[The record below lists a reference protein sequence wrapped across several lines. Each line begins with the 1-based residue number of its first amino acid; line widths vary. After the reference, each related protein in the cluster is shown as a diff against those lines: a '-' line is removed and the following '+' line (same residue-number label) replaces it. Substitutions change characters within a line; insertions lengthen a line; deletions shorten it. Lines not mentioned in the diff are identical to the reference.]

1 MAARKK
7 RAARVARKAA
17 RRKPARTTTTIT
29 TTKVTTRKNPRRK
42 NPPAGWR
49 RSSEAAKHRQ
59 WKLSTAIERRTQVA
73 RRRAGP
79 DRDRSAPLGPR
90 LAALHASYARAR
102 DVEHRRSARE
112 RADEQR
118 ERRKARRGNPMKK
131 KRTPAQKA
139 AFRRMIAGLRAYKSG
154 SGGKSRRKARRKA
167 KAATVVVVRNP
178 RRKRRKNSKG
188 ARIMA
193 KHRRTRRHGTVARK
207 NPHRKHRRRNPAHR
221 RHRRRR
227 NPGGGGMVSIV
238 KSTIA
243 SAIPAIAAGGVM
255 AILDAKLLGDKAMP
269 VQVLGKLAAAAG
281 VGYLLRNR
289 PRTSALAMGAML
301 GGLGY
306 QLAAKLNG
314 GVVAASPKDA
324 AKEISALIRQDPRAM
339 ASLVRTDGSL
349 NTTPSLSGMGSSM
362 GDGTALPTAPIYDPI
377 TLG

>member
-7 RAARVARKAA
+7 RAARKVA

-42 NPPAGWR
+42 NGRKSNTTRRKRR
-49 RSSEAAKHRQ
+49 RS
-59 WKLSTAIERRTQVA
+59 
-73 RRRAGP
+73 
-79 DRDRSAPLGPR
+79 
-90 LAALHASYARAR
+90 
-102 DVEHRRSARE
+102 
-112 RADEQR
+112 
-118 ERRKARRGNPMKK
+118 NPMAKK
-131 KRTPAQKA
+131 QRTPAQKA
-139 AFRRMIAGLRAYKSG
+139 AFRRMLAGLARHKAG
-154 SGGKSRRKARRKA
+154 RRTNGTKAKARRKA
-167 KAATVVVVRNP
+167 KARTAVVVVNNP
-178 RRKRRKNSKG
+178 RRRRRRKNSKG
-188 ARIMA
+188 AHIMA

-227 NPGGGGMVSIV
+227 NPGGGMVSIV

-349 NTTPSLSGMGSSM
+349 NTTPSLSGMGE
-362 GDGTALPTAPIYDPI
+362 GGTALPTAPIYDPI